1 MRHDRIAE
9 NEGLKPRANSRPA
22 LSEPAPQPH
31 PERDHLKGAFYQP
44 SPLPASRAQAR
55 TRALCWRLRSP
66 AATFEGRLMSDDDPD
81 KLAARLAG
89 YAASTALRNKP
100 QLRRDL
106 LPASERVSDFQA
118 LLRTWQAAFDDL
130 ETVLERHIGQEFAE
144 LLGTTGMTG
153 AWKRCLRLEVVTTVD
168 MDSE

>member
-1 MRHDRIAE
+1 
-9 NEGLKPRANSRPA
+9 
-22 LSEPAPQPH
+22 
-31 PERDHLKGAFYQP
+31 
-44 SPLPASRAQAR
+44 
-55 TRALCWRLRSP
+55 
-66 AATFEGRLMSDDDPD
+66 MSDDDPD

-106 LPASERVSDFQA
+106 LSTSERVNDFQA
-118 LLRTWQAAFDDL
+118 LRAWQAAFDDL

-144 LLGTTGMTG
+144 LLGTTGMTD